1 MSVTRMEKRVSED
14 ISQEPPHKRT
24 KTSLVSTTEAE
35 QVSAKITKK
44 VDKFLK
50 SIRSLLEVTPDK
62 LDVEDASFVSDPR
75 LDFAIALKRMYAEKE
90 LEWVNLSEF
99 DDFKNDSR
107 TNMKTECGAW
117 EHRLPSIHAL
127 STITQ
132 RMDDSKWKNTSERY
146 AWPPALP
153 EIKNNNIS
161 KRIFLHKSLANERL
175 KSSSESS
182 QHYERLEFIGDSFIN
197 HIMSRLVYLHF
208 PGVREG
214 ELTMIRIHLISNA
227 TLNSWAKLYG
237 FDKKL
242 EVSASAAKS
251 TNVLVDVKSV
261 ADTFEAYVAG
271 LLHDSDDGALIA
283 EKWLSELAAPAIRN
297 IKSTRM
303 KAALVDKQAKNKLYD
318 TIGTAKRRPEY
329 KVLEGDE
336 RSGYIVSCVLDGE
349 ELGRGWA
356 TNVKDAGLRGAM
368 DALHSPTI
376 IAKYRRL
383 KVAQF
388 GK

>member
-1 MSVTRMEKRVSED
+1 MEKRVSED
-14 ISQEPPHKRT
+14 ISQELPPKRT
-24 KTSLVSTTEAE
+24 KTSFISTTEAE
-35 QVSAKITKK
+35 QVSVKITKK
-44 VDKFLK
+44 VEKFLK

-62 LDVEDASFVSDPR
+62 LDVDDASFVSDPR
-75 LDFAIALKRMYAEKE
+75 VDFAMALKRMYAEKE

-99 DDFKNDSR
+99 DDFKNDSN
-107 TNMKTECGAW
+107 TNLKTECDAW
-117 EHRLPSIHAL
+117 EHRMPSIHAL

-132 RMDDSKWKNTSERY
+132 RMDDSKCKNTSEKY
-146 AWPPALP
+146 AWPPSLP
-153 EIKNNNIS
+153 EINNSNIS

-197 HIMSRLVYLHF
+197 HVMSRLVYLHF
-208 PGVREG
+208 PGAREG
-214 ELTMIRIHLISNA
+214 ELTTLRIHLISNA
-227 TLNSWAKLYG
+227 TLNAWAKLYG

-283 EKWLSELAAPAIRN
+283 EKWLSELAAPTIRN

-329 KVLEGDE
+329 KVLEGGE
-336 RSGYIVSCVLDGE
+336 RAGYIVSCVLDGE

-356 TNVKDAGLRGAM
+356 TNVKDAGLRAAM

-388 GK
+388 DK

>member
-1 MSVTRMEKRVSED
+1 MEKRLSED
-14 ISQEPPHKRT
+14 ISQEPPPKRT

-35 QVSAKITKK
+35 QVSATITKK
-44 VDKFLK
+44 ADKFLK

-62 LDVEDASFVSDPR
+62 LDVDDASFVSDPR
-75 LDFAIALKRMYAEKE
+75 VDLAMSLKRMYAEKE
-90 LEWVNLSEF
+90 LEWVYLSEF
-99 DDFKNDSR
+99 DDFKNDS
-107 TNMKTECGAW
+107 KTDLKSECDAW
-117 EHRLPSIHAL
+117 EHRLPSMHAL

-132 RMDDSKWKNTSERY
+132 RMDDSKSNNTSERY

-153 EIKNNNIS
+153 EIKNSNIL
-161 KRIFLHKSLANERL
+161 KRIFLHKSLAHERH

-197 HIMSRLVYLHF
+197 HVMSRLVYLYF
-208 PGVREG
+208 PGAREG
-214 ELTMIRIHLISNA
+214 ELTTLRIHLISNA
-227 TLNSWAKLYG
+227 TLNAWAKLYG

-251 TNVLVDVKSV
+251 TNVLVDVKSI

-271 LLHDSDDGALIA
+271 LLHDSDDGAMIA
-283 EKWLSELAAPAIRN
+283 EKWLSELAAPTIRN

-318 TIGTAKRRPEY
+318 TIGMAKRRPEY

-336 RSGYIVSCVLDGE
+336 RAGYIVSCLLDGE

-356 TNVKDAGLRGAM
+356 TNVKDAGLRAAM